1 MIDDISMTCEICFD
15 HDQRRAKNAYMADI
29 VSGRN
34 TLIPS
39 YSDENGFAYVHI
51 PEFQA
56 QVSLVSSAG
65 MTVTEDSLVLTNNGV
80 IFLQDGQSNEPNN
93 VTFGNVAE
101 CDDFRQ
107 DGYIFTG
114 GTQAVQRKAVVSY
127 MDALFEFKSLHN
139 FKRYSVWDDWKKKL
153 DGVFSAAL
161 YEPKLA
167 VYEPVD
173 IAEAKPNL
181 KNYAGL

>member
-1 MIDDISMTCEICFD
+1 
-15 HDQRRAKNAYMADI
+15 MADM

-39 YSDENGFAYVHI
+39 YSDEHGFDYVNI

-56 QVSLVSSAG
+56 QISLVSSAG
-65 MTVTEDSLVLTNNGV
+65 MTVTEDSLVLTNGGV
-80 IFLQDGQSNEPNN
+80 IFLQDGQSNAVND

-101 CDDFRQ
+101 CDGFRQ

-114 GTQAVQRKAVVSY
+114 GTQAVQREAVVSY

-139 FKRYSVWDDWKKKL
+139 FEKYSIWDHWKKKL
-153 DGVFSAAL
+153 NGVFSAAL
-161 YEPKLA
+161 YEPQLA
-167 VYEPVD
+167 VYEPVE
-173 IAEAKPNL
+173 IAQIKSKQRNH
-181 KNYAGL
+181 AGF